1 MILLQAVKPEG
12 AEPLALGCSFN
23 SFGGREIVKSH
34 TDGHKCLYKALNVEI
49 MHAVAIELSNDF
61 QNIKM
66 KLFEMLECSVASA
79 KIHQPKTDT
88 IVLQI
93 GHESRHGFY

>member
-1 MILLQAVKPEG
+1 MIPLQAVEPEG

-23 SFGGREIVKSH
+23 SFGGREIAKSH
-34 TDGHKCLYKALNVEI
+34 TDCHLRLCNPLNAEI
-49 MHAVAIELSNDF
+49 KHAVAIELSNDF

-79 KIHQPKTDT
+79 KIFQPKTGC

-93 GHESRHGFY
+93 GYESRYGFW